1 MGKFFAASLLFLISM
16 NVTAQ
21 NRILIVGDSIS
32 AGFGLDNGEEWA
44 ALLQKKLQEEQ
55 LNYQVVNASISGDT
69 TAGGLARIEKLLVE
83 NKPQWVLIE
92 LGAND
97 GLRGLSPKEMKK
109 NLAQSILLSQ
119 KMGAKVLLLEVK
131 IPPNYGKRYLD
142 EFSAVYSQLSTVLD
156 VPFVPSIM
164 EDVALHKELMQKD
177 LLHPNALAQPLLL
190 NKIWQ
195 TLKSLLYSNTFAKI
209 KVVAGEN
216 SRL

>member
-1 MGKFFAASLLFLISM
+1 MGKFLAASLLFLVSM
-16 NVTAQ
+16 TAIAQ

-32 AGFGLDNGEEWA
+32 AGFGLESGQEWA
-44 ALLQKKLQEEQ
+44 ALLQKKLQAEQ

-69 TAGGLARIEKLLVE
+69 TAGGLTRIEKLLIE

-109 NLAQSILLSQ
+109 NLAQSISLSQ
-119 KMGAKVLLLEVK
+119 KSGAKVLLLEVK

-142 EFSAVYSQLSTVLD
+142 EFYAVYPQLSTELN
-156 VPFVPSIM
+156 VPFVSSIM
-164 EDVALHKELMQKD
+164 EDVALHNELMQKD
-177 LLHPNALAQPLLL
+177 LLHPNAQAQPFLL

-195 TLKSLLYSNTFAKI
+195 TLKPLLS
-209 KVVAGEN
+209 
-216 SRL
+216 S

>member
-1 MGKFFAASLLFLISM
+1 MSKFLAASLLFLMSM
-16 NVTAQ
+16 TAVAQ

-32 AGFGLDNGEEWA
+32 AGFGLESGQEWA
-44 ALLQKKLQEEQ
+44 ALLQKKLQEQQ

-69 TAGGLARIEKLLVE
+69 TAGGLTRIEKLLTE

-119 KMGAKVLLLEVK
+119 KSGAKVLLLEVK

-142 EFSAVYSQLSTVLD
+142 EFYAVYPQLSTELS
-156 VPFVPSIM
+156 VPFVSSIM
-164 EDVALHKELMQKD
+164 EDVALNKELMQQD
-177 LLHPNALAQPLLL
+177 LLHPNAQAQPFLL
-190 NKIWQ
+190 NRIWQ
-195 TLKSLLYSNTFAKI
+195 TLKPLLHS
-209 KVVAGEN
+209 
-216 SRL
+216 